1 MPKKTELNT
10 EYQQFTSNSIVKQ
23 YPNFMAHME
32 GYWKRR
38 NEWTICYR
46 RGETM
51 RGINTNNYAESGRC
65 SVRKGQ
71 SL

>member
-1 MPKKTELNT
+1 MNLAQKLVYAKKETELNI
-10 EYQQFTSNSIVKQ
+10 EYQQFTSNLVVKR

-38 NEWTICYR
+38 NEWAICFR

-51 RGINTNNYAESGRC
+51 RGINTNNNAESEI
-65 SVRKGQ
+65 
-71 SL
+71 